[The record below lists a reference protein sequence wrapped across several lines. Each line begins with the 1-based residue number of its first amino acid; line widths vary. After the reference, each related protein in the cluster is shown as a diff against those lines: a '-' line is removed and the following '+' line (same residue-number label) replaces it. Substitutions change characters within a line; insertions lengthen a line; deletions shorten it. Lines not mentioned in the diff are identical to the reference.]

1 MVWCGDKMDKIKLP
15 KVKTNKKMVTIKLPK
30 WCYVI
35 IMISL
40 LLNSFNLIPTILNN
54 LTKPFVTEARIKMN
68 VAAWMADGNKLK
80 KVWEFDQQTYLK
92 ACITMN
98 RFFSGAGPAAVIIV
112 KCGEFS
118 DINSLELSDE
128 TKTAMKKLKRLGE

>member
-1 MVWCGDKMDKIKLP
+1 MEF
-15 KVKTNKKMVTIKLPK
+15 NKKMITIELPK
-30 WCYVI
+30 WCCVI
-35 IMISL
+35 IMASL
-40 LLNSFNLIPTILNN
+40 LLSSFNSIPIIVNDV
-54 LTKPFVTEARIKMN
+54 TKFVTEEPRIKMN

-98 RFFSGAGPAAVIIV
+98 RFFSGAGTAAVIIV

-118 DINSLELSDE
+118 DINASELSNE